1 MTSRIGTKS
10 KMSDD
15 QNKKDEAWVNPLIP
29 DGKKPY
35 VVDLQLTKQE
45 HLTDND
51 WYTVKLT
58 VDQIQQIH
66 TALQHSVIENQR
78 EMSKLKRQAQ
88 RWAEEG
94 TELEKL
100 GVGKNKHLYKGLK
113 KENEKLEQ
121 LKNALTDFLFTQKRL
136 M

>member
-1 MTSRIGTKS
+1 
-10 KMSDD
+10 MSEE
-15 QNKKDEAWVNPLIP
+15 NGKKGEEEVWVNPLLP
-29 DGKKPY
+29 DGKRPY
-35 VVDLQLTKQE
+35 VVDLQLKQVSQE
-45 HLTDND
+45 EDAWSL
-51 WYTVKLT
+51 KLS
-58 VDQIQQIH
+58 VDQIQQVH
-66 TALQHSVIENQR
+66 TALQHSIIENQR

-88 RWAEEG
+88 RWAETG

-100 GVGKNKHLYKGLK
+100 GVGKNKHLYKALK

>member
-1 MTSRIGTKS
+1 
-10 KMSDD
+10 MSDET
-15 QNKKDEAWVNPLIP
+15 KKEEAWVNPLLP
-29 DGKKPY
+29 EGKKEY
-35 VVDLQLTKQE
+35 KVDLQLTKLNLE
-45 HLTDND
+45 DDD
-51 WYTVKLT
+51 WYNVKLT

-78 EMSKLKRQAQ
+78 EMSKLKRQAE
-88 RWAEEG
+88 RWRESG

-100 GVGKNKHLYKGLK
+100 GIGKNKHLYKGLK